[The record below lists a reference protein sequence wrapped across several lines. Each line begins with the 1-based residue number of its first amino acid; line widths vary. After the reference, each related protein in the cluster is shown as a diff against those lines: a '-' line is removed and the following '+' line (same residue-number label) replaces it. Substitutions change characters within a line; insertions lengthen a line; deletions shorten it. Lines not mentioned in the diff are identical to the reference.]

1 MIQEIL
7 RPLSVREALQAKSRP
22 HAAYLGGG
30 TWLNSHYS
38 SEPWILISL
47 ENLGLGTIELAGDRC
62 TIGAT
67 INLQQMIDA
76 TLLPSGLRAAASLT
90 GSRTLRNMRTI
101 GGELGLCPDDS
112 ALIPA
117 LIALNADVALAGRK
131 KPRPVEELCNGRTG
145 PRMSPG
151 ATAGMSP
158 GATAG
163 MSQGAT
169 ARMSPGATAGMSPG
183 ATANELIL
191 SISVPRA
198 QCEVKAICR
207 TSHSPRSL
215 VVAVSAGAITPKVA
229 GIRVIVSDCRG
240 QRGRLGEVE
249 RALEGAPLPPK
260 KLIEEAVGRAFAP
273 KADLHASVEYKRYLA
288 GVLVADALSAL
299 AERERAP

>member
-30 TWLNSHYS
+30 TWLNSRYS
-38 SEPWILISL
+38 SEPGILISL

-67 INLQQMIDA
+67 VNLQQMIDA

-131 KPRPVEELCNGRTG
+131 KPRPVEELCNGRAG
-145 PRMSPG
+145 PRMSP
-151 ATAGMSP
+151 
-158 GATAG
+158 
-163 MSQGAT
+163 GAT

-183 ATANELIL
+183 ATAGMSPGATASELIL

-215 VVAVSAGAITPKVA
+215 VVAVSAGAITPRVA
-229 GIRVIVSDCRG
+229 GIRVVVSDCRG

-299 AERERAP
+299 AERERAT